1 MNDQIDKIKEPIE
14 KAAEPIT
21 SKMSPMMMNITVI
34 ALTLIIGLLAIKITD
49 YIFKKFRK
57 TGKIAYN
64 FLNTLIKG
72 FIILVMIFKIG
83 NLSQTFQSM
92 AGSILM
98 SSSLIVAVLA
108 FAFQKSLEDLI
119 AGFMISVFRPFEVGD
134 RINFVNMRI
143 VGYIEDISLRH
154 TTIRT
159 FTNSRLIVPN
169 SVMNKEVL
177 ENSHIVD
184 PISGG
189 FLDITIAYTADID
202 RAMEIMVECVE
213 SDKDVL
219 DIRPINE
226 RVGRHFTTVFIN
238 ELSEYGVNLRVTI
251 WTANVD
257 LNFETVSRLRKE
269 IVKRFVAEGIEIASL
284 SNNLRIA
291 MANDKIRG

>member
-21 SKMSPMMMNITVI
+21 SKMSPMMMDITVI
-34 ALTLIIGLLAIKITD
+34 ALTILIGLLAIKITD

-57 TGKIAYN
+57 TGKISYN

-134 RINFVNMRI
+134 RINFVNMKI

-202 RAMEIMVECVE
+202 RAMEIIVECVE

-219 DIRPINE
+219 DIRPIDE
-226 RVGRHFTTVFIN
+226 RVGSHFTTVFIN

-284 SNNLRIA
+284 LSNLRIA
-291 MANDKIRG
+291 MENDKIRG

>member
-21 SKMSPMMMNITVI
+21 SKMSHMMMDITVI
-34 ALTLIIGLLAIKITD
+34 ALTILIGLLAIKITD

-57 TGKIAYN
+57 TGKISYN

-134 RINFVNMRI
+134 RINFVNMKI

-202 RAMEIMVECVE
+202 RAMEIIVECVE

-219 DIRPINE
+219 DIRPIDE
-226 RVGRHFTTVFIN
+226 RVGSHFTTVFIN

-291 MANDKIRG
+291 MENDKIRG

>member
-34 ALTLIIGLLAIKITD
+34 ALTLLIGLLAIKITD

-83 NLSQTFQSM
+83 NLSHTFQSM

-134 RINFVNMRI
+134 RINFVNMKI

-202 RAMEIMVECVE
+202 RAMEIIVECVE

-219 DIRPINE
+219 DIRPIDE
-226 RVGRHFTTVFIN
+226 RVGSHFTTVFIN

-284 SNNLRIA
+284 LSNLRIA
-291 MANDKIRG
+291 MENDKIRG

>member
-21 SKMSPMMMNITVI
+21 SKMSPMMMDITVI
-34 ALTLIIGLLAIKITD
+34 ALTLLIGLLAIKITD

-134 RINFVNMRI
+134 RINFVNMKI

-284 SNNLRIA
+284 LSNLRIA
-291 MANDKIRG
+291 MENDKIRG

>member
-1 MNDQIDKIKEPIE
+1 MNDKIDKIIEPIE
-14 KAAEPIT
+14 KAAEPIS
-21 SKMSPMMMNITVI
+21 SKMNPTMKALVVI
-34 ALTLIIGLLAIKITD
+34 AATLIIGIIAIKITD
-49 YIFKKFRK
+49 YLFKKFRK
-57 TGKIAYN
+57 TGKIGYN

-72 FIILVMIFKIG
+72 FIILAMVFKIG

-119 AGFMISVFRPFEVGD
+119 AGLMISVFRPFEVGD
-134 RINFVNMRI
+134 RINFVNMSI

-169 SVMNKEVL
+169 SVMNREVL
-177 ENSHIVD
+177 ENSHIID
-184 PISGG
+184 PVAGG

-202 RAMEIMVECVE
+202 RAMDIIVECVE
-213 SDKDVL
+213 SDENVL

-226 RVGRHFTTVFIN
+226 RVGSHFTTVFIN
-238 ELSEYGVNLRVTI
+238 ELSQYGVNLRVTI

-269 IVKRFVAEGIEIASL
+269 IVKRFVKEGIEIASL
-284 SNNLRIA
+284 SNNLKFA
-291 MANDKIRG
+291 MENEITRG